1 MNMHRALIGL
11 TVLSLTSLS
20 ATAALARVTV
30 DLFTTDPND
39 SSDNS
44 VGVTRLNSMHV
55 SVRVTPP
62 EEVHAVEAEYAGVT
76 IPLTRNQVN
85 GMHSGRFDLTPIPYG
100 PYTLKVTAYDRYGEA
115 STVQRL
121 VHRYAPPTMWVIS
134 PRPYTPIT
142 RDTPIIARCVGTPPY
157 SCLNFRAIVSSQLRS
172 AETLKGGRSTVRG
185 AMEIVQSPSS
195 PPLQSGEVLRIV
207 LQSENPGGGVL
218 TMPATYGMATP
229 IYYVEESPKLSVVQR
244 APGAIVDF
252 DATRI
257 LFLDHEYLLGVVDR
271 ATELVTYIGELQPP
285 TPRTTTEDYGA
296 LTPSGVVMQ
305 SWNGYLFAWAN
316 GRFSTTERR
325 GWIDAVNGDSLLWM
339 TPDEDQINLLTLS
352 TDVDTTFH
360 LRPGTTS
367 PFQADIAASGDIY
380 YSTYEE
386 PSIRGPGELRL
397 GDHPGYLQRP
407 ITDGTNVAGR
417 WWNGAVCSS
426 YLYTADGQEVFLGDS
441 RQGNAAGMLVHA
453 GYTAFLKSDG
463 AVNQVWVRTPAG
475 VLHQLSDFPTPSRF
489 DQQRLRIGH
498 DGISDTGDVVF
509 LNDGKRY
516 IGRPGEEPEEIGSD
530 FGHARWFDGGWYVTL
545 GNTLFEVATGDETT
559 GHGAVAAEGTAGRL
573 VMERPEEELELMH
586 TAPLAADTAEPPAP
600 DPSEPEA
607 TPDTFEDVE
616 AAPLSGDL
624 ASAGALGDPPPAAM
638 GCSAGRSA
646 AGQSAGS
653 QGAAALASAL
663 VGLTLAR
670 RGRRR
675 C

>member
-1 MNMHRALIGL
+1 M
-11 TVLSLTSLS
+11 
-20 ATAALARVTV
+20 
-30 DLFTTDPND
+30 DLFTIEPND
-39 SSDNS
+39 SSDSS
-44 VGVTRLNSMHV
+44 VGVTRLNSMRV
-55 SVRVTPP
+55 SVRTTPP
-62 EEVHAVEAEYAGVT
+62 EEVYAVEAEYAGVT
-76 IPLTRNQVN
+76 IPLTRNEYN
-85 GMHSGRFDLTPIPYG
+85 GTYYGTFDLTHIPYG

-121 VHRYAPPTMWVIS
+121 VHRYAPPTMWVVS

-142 RDTPIIARCVGTPPY
+142 RDTPIIARCVGAPPY
-157 SCLNFRAIVSSQLRS
+157 SCLKFSVTVSSQFRK
-172 AETLKGGRSTVRG
+172 AETLNAVQSTIRG
-185 AMEIVQSPSS
+185 AMELTLPPLS
-195 PPLQSGEVLRIV
+195 PPLQSGEVLKIR
-207 LQSENPGGGVL
+207 LRSENPGGGVL
-218 TMPATYGMATP
+218 SLPASYGTYAP
-229 IYYVEESPKLSVVQR
+229 AYYVEESPKLSVVQR

-257 LFLDHEYLLGVVDR
+257 LFLDHYYQLGVVDR
-271 ATELVTYIGELQPP
+271 ATELVTYIGELQLPNQN
-285 TPRTTTEDYGA
+285 TRTEDYGA

-316 GRFSTTERR
+316 GVFSRTERR

-339 TPDEDQINLLTLS
+339 TPDEDRINLLTLT

-380 YSTYEE
+380 YSTHEE

-397 GDHPGYLQRP
+397 GNHPGYLQRP

-441 RQGNAAGMLVHA
+441 RQGDAAGLLVHA

-463 AVNQVWVRTPAG
+463 AANQVWVRTPAG
-475 VLHQLSDFPTPSRF
+475 DLHQLSDLPTPSRF

-498 DGISDTGDVVF
+498 DGISDTGEVVF

-516 IGRPGEEPEEIGSD
+516 IGRPGEDPEEISSEL
-530 FGHARWFDGGWYVTL
+530 GHARWFDGGWYVTL
-545 GNTLFEVATGDETT
+545 GNTLFEVATGGGTT
-559 GHGAVAAEGTAGRL
+559 GDGAAAAEGMAGRPF
-573 VMERPEEELELMH
+573 MERWEEELELLL

-600 DPSEPEA
+600 DPSDPEA
-607 TPDTFEDVE
+607 APGTFEDFE
-616 AAPLSGDL
+616 APLSGDL
-624 ASAGALGDPPPAAM
+624 AGAGALGDPPPAAM

-646 AGQSAGS
+646 AGQNEGS
-653 QGAAALASAL
+653 RGAAALASAL

>member
-1 MNMHRALIGL
+1 MDLL
-11 TVLSLTSLS
+11 TTE
-20 ATAALARVTV
+20 
-30 DLFTTDPND
+30 PND
-39 SSDNS
+39 SRDSS
-44 VGVTRLNSMHV
+44 VGVTRLNSMRV
-55 SVRVTPP
+55 NVRTTPP

-76 IPLTRNQVN
+76 IPLTRNEYN
-85 GMHSGRFDLTPIPYG
+85 GTYYGTFDLTEIPYG
-100 PYTLKVTAYDRYGEA
+100 RYTLKVTAYDRYGEA
-115 STVQRL
+115 STIERL
-121 VHRYAPPTMWVIS
+121 VYRYAPPTMRVVS

-142 RDTPIIARCVGTPPY
+142 RDTPIVARCVATLPF
-157 SCLNFRAIVSSQLRS
+157 SCINFRAIVSSQFRK
-172 AETLKGGRSTVRG
+172 AETLYAGPSTVPG
-185 AMEIVQSPSS
+185 VTELILPPLS
-195 PPLQSGEVLRIV
+195 PPLQPGEVLRIG

-218 TMPATYGMATP
+218 SSPASYGTYAP
-229 IYYVEESPKLSVVQR
+229 VYYVEESPKLSVVQR
-244 APGAIVDF
+244 APGAIIDF

-257 LFLDHEYLLGVVDR
+257 LFLDHNYLLGVVDR

-285 TPRTTTEDYGA
+285 TPHTTTEDYGA

-316 GRFSTTERR
+316 GLFSRTERR

-339 TPDEDQINLLTLS
+339 TPDEDRINLLTLT

-360 LRPGTTS
+360 LRPGTTT
-367 PFQADIAASGDIY
+367 PFQADIADSGDIY

-441 RQGNAAGMLVHA
+441 RQGNAAGLLLHG

-475 VLHQLSDFPTPSRF
+475 DLHQLSDFPTSSRF

-530 FGHARWFDGGWYVTL
+530 LGHARWFDGGWYVTL
-545 GNTLFEVATGDETT
+545 GNTLFEVAAGDGTTGD
-559 GHGAVAAEGTAGRL
+559 GAVATEGMAGRP
-573 VMERPEEELELMH
+573 VMERPQEGLELMY
-586 TAPLAADTAEPPAP
+586 TAPLASEAAEPPAP
-600 DPSEPEA
+600 DPGDPEA
-607 TPDTFEDVE
+607 APDTFDDFE

-638 GCSAGRSA
+638 GCSAGRSV
-646 AGQSAGS
+646 AGQNAGL

-675 C
+675 CSSTAPRAALATGPARERSS

>member
-1 MNMHRALIGL
+1 M
-11 TVLSLTSLS
+11 
-20 ATAALARVTV
+20 
-30 DLFTTDPND
+30 DLFTIDPND
-39 SSDNS
+39 SSDIS

-55 SVRVTPP
+55 SVRVTPH
-62 EEVHAVEAEYAGVT
+62 EEVHAVEAEYAGVM
-76 IPLTRNQVN
+76 IPLTSNRGN
-85 GMHSGRFDLTPIPYG
+85 GMYSGRFDLTPIPYG

-157 SCLNFRAIVSSQLRS
+157 SCLNFRAFVYSQIRT
-172 AETLKGGRSTVRG
+172 AEMLKGGRSTVRG

-218 TMPATYGMATP
+218 SMPASYGTYAP
-229 IYYVEESPKLSVVQR
+229 VYYVEESPKLSMVQR
-244 APGAIVDF
+244 APGSIIDF

-257 LFLDHEYLLGVVDR
+257 LFLDHDYQLGVVDR

-285 TPRTTTEDYGA
+285 TPYTRTEDYGA

-316 GRFSTTERR
+316 GRFSTTERQ

-339 TPDEDQINLLTLS
+339 TPDEDRINLLTLS

-441 RQGNAAGMLVHA
+441 RQGNAAGLLVHA

-475 VLHQLSDFPTPSRF
+475 DLHQLSDFPTPSRF

-530 FGHARWFDGGWYVTL
+530 LGHARWFDGGWYVTL
-545 GNTLFEVATGDETT
+545 GNTLFEVATGDGTT
-559 GHGAVAAEGTAGRL
+559 GDGAVAGEGMAGRL
-573 VMERPEEELELMH
+573 VMERPEEELELLH

-600 DPSEPEA
+600 DPSGPEA
-607 TPDTFEDVE
+607 APDSFEDVE

-624 ASAGALGDPPPAAM
+624 ASAGALGDPPPAAL

-646 AGQSAGS
+646 AGQNAGS

-663 VGLTLAR
+663 VALTLAR
-670 RGRRR
+670 RGRMR